1 MNMALSEIEKHLKA
15 LRLHGMNSTLSTR
28 ITQANQG
35 DSFAQVFAC
44 LLQDELDSR
53 NSRLINTR
61 FKASGLKERPTLTEF
76 DWSFNPKLPKKEIY
90 ELVSG
95 KFITDGQ
102 DALLIGSPGTGK
114 SHIAKTVAHGAIESG
129 YKVMYREAHS
139 FFEDL
144 FEASQLNRI
153 KKVNKLFAEADL
165 LVIDDLFLRKK
176 MPDQAADDLLDIILT
191 RYSARRSTV
200 ISSNRP
206 LEDWGKLLRDN
217 AASSA
222 IVDRLLHRG
231 HLLQFE
237 GRSYRLKEAS
247 IRLAANKRKRS
258 G

>member
-1 MNMALSEIEKHLKA
+1 
-15 LRLHGMNSTLSTR
+15 
-28 ITQANQG
+28 
-35 DSFAQVFAC
+35 
-44 LLQDELDSR
+44 
-53 NSRLINTR
+53 
-61 FKASGLKERPTLTEF
+61 
-76 DWSFNPKLPKKEIY
+76 
-90 ELVSG
+90 
-95 KFITDGQ
+95 
-102 DALLIGSPGTGK
+102 
-114 SHIAKTVAHGAIESG
+114 
-129 YKVMYREAHS
+129 MYREAHS

-153 KKVNKLFAEADL
+153 KKVNKLFSEADL

-176 MPDQAADDLLDIILT
+176 MPEQAADDLLDIILT